1 MADASKLK
9 SKRARI
15 GLGSPPGPDEVATS
29 LNAPEIAPAEP
40 QQLSEPVPYSKP
52 EQEDD
57 RPNALPYTRRDGRS
71 ARKTNRTLAFATRIT
86 PELDNE
92 IRDIADREGLR
103 LVEVLENAIAAYKKQ
118 QGY

>member
-9 SKRARI
+9 SKRSRG
-15 GLGSPPGPDEVATS
+15 GLGTPPGPDEVATS

-40 QQLSEPVPYSKP
+40 QQLLKSAPDANS
-52 EQEDD
+52 EQEPLKTNDT
-57 RPNALPYTRRDGRS
+57 PYTRRDGRS

-103 LVEVLENAIAAYKKQ
+103 LVEVLENAISAYKKQ